1 MQEITFFVVRY
12 AFAEK
17 KIPWPALLGGILTDP
32 QVMLQN
38 LIGPFTIPRKSSHL
52 DLCCK
57 CCYSQLY
64 KIPYLKITKPTF
76 IVDVVSVMDVS
87 YLFVAS
93 LQHN

>member
-1 MQEITFFVVRY
+1 MLQIHVYSRKTVQEITFFVVRY

-38 LIGPFTIPRKSSHL
+38 LIGPFTIPRKSPHL

-57 CCYSQLY
+57 CCYSHLY
-64 KIPYLKITKPTF
+64 KILYLKENKAYI
-76 IVDVVSVMDVS
+76 
-87 YLFVAS
+87 YCRRG
-93 LQHN
+93 